1 MKILK
6 LNKLTFL
13 MSLMIIISSGS
24 FADEIKIKPNGKT
37 SISVIESNYQ
47 KLKLQNSIIS
57 INTFDVN
64 TEQGI
69 FTKLSIPGYV
79 KNMAYGTPE
88 LPVKRKLIEIPA
100 GAIPQIKILSSN
112 VKEYN
117 LTELG
122 ILNKVFPVQPPQSK
136 SEDIHE
142 FIYNPQ
148 AYEINSFGDDELVT
162 VDIIGYYRAVR
173 IARLNIFPVKYNP
186 VTNTIRVYSD
196 IEIEIT
202 FENAMN

>member
-1 MKILK
+1 MKHLK
-6 LNKLTFL
+6 LTKLFFL
-13 MSLMIIISSGS
+13 LGLTMIVSSGT
-24 FADEIKIKPNGKT
+24 FADEIKIKPDGKT
-37 SISVIESNYQ
+37 SLNVIESTYH
-47 KLKLQNSIIS
+47 KLKLENSIIS
-57 INTFDVN
+57 INYFDVS
-64 TEQGI
+64 TEQGV
-69 FTKLSIPGYV
+69 FTKLTIPGYA

-112 VKEYN
+112 IKEYD

-142 FIYNPQ
+142 FIYDPQ
-148 AYEINSFGDDELVT
+148 AYTINSFGNDKLVNI
-162 VDIIGYYRAVR
+162 DILGYYRSVR

-186 VTNTIRVYSD
+186 VTNTIRVYS
-196 IEIEIT
+196 
-202 FENAMN
+202 